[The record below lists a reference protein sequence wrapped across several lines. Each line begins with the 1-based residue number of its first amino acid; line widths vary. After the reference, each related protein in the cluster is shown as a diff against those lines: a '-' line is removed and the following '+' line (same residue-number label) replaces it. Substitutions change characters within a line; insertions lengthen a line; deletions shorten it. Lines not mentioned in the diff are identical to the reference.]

1 MKKNYFLI
9 LVLTFFISSFS
20 FGQTTLSAG
29 DLVVIE
35 FRADT
40 PDTFRFVPLVDL
52 EAGTIIKFS
61 EGGYSDTN
69 SSINTNESIIVY
81 TAPSAITAG
90 TNVKFEADDIT
101 NNPSVWAFELGTFV
115 GFSAS
120 GDNLLVYQGD
130 TASPT
135 FIFAVQSN
143 STEWQTNHV
152 SDSNQSALPPGLT
165 DGVNA
170 VAAGAG
176 AGAESEFDNIYY
188 NGITSGSK
196 STILASVANASNW
209 VGDNGT
215 SYSPITGNFTISTS
229 MTPNVTITS
238 PSANQVFPSTT
249 TEVPVTLSID
259 NFTVSGDAGGGVS
272 DNSGDG
278 YIKST
283 FETQGGS
290 TENSNFFTTTLPNIT
305 VAAGN
310 TYTLTLELVDN
321 SGNSLS
327 TPVTQSVTFSV
338 LFPCDIQL
346 ATILTTCETSTSGT
360 DTYTTSIDFTAGN
373 TTTYTITAKDS
384 NNNDVG
390 TIGGDNPST
399 SASGTITITGV
410 PEGTDFTVKVNGG
423 TGSSCDLTRNISSPT
438 CFPLPIFEDF
448 SYADGSLTNNPLWN
462 GFSGTSGDL
471 LVESGQA
478 VVQHGT
484 PSEDAQIQF
493 ESVSGNI
500 YYALDFTVVDPGNPI
515 PGTDNEYFALFKDSG
530 FGFVGRLDIVPPTSS
545 GDFSV
550 GIASDGSTADSV
562 WATDLSYGVKYRA
575 TVKYDQLND
584 IAQLWIDATLE
595 TDTSILGAD
604 LEDPGR
610 TVIAF
615 ALRQS
620 DSDLNEKILVDNLKI
635 GTTFSETTL
644 SSSDIEIQ
652 GFAIYPNPVTNGRLS
667 ITSNSSDNKQ
677 VSIFNV
683 LGKNVLNTIIS
694 GTKAEVNTSG
704 ISAGIYILKV
714 VEGGK
719 TATSKLIIR

>member
-9 LVLTFFISSFS
+9 LLLTLCFSLFS
-20 FGQTTLSAG
+20 FGQDLIITGVVDGSLSGGTPKALELYVVNNIS
-29 DLVVIE
+29 DLSIYGVESVTNGNASGNAPE
-35 FRADT
+35 FTFPADQ
-40 PDTFRFVPLVDL
+40 V
-52 EAGTIIKFS
+52 
-61 EGGYSDTN
+61 
-69 SSINTNESIIVY
+69 
-81 TAPSAITAG
+81 TAG
-90 TNVKFEADDIT
+90 TFIYIESVSGTNPTAFNDFFGFNSTYQDGVLSVNGDDPIKLYMNGTAIDVFGSVGTDGTGETWEYMDGWAYRKDGKTANTTFTDSDWTYSGPNALDNQST
-101 NNPSVWAFELGTFV
+101 NA
-115 GFSAS
+115 SAS
-120 GDNLLVYQGD
+120 IPFPAGTYSM
-130 TASPT
+130 TAS
-135 FIFAVQSN
+135 
-143 STEWQTNHV
+143 TNP
-152 SDSNQSALPPGLT
+152 N
-165 DGVNA
+165 
-170 VAAGAG
+170 
-176 AGAESEFDNIYY
+176 
-188 NGITSGSK
+188 
-196 STILASVANASNW
+196 LA
-209 VGDNGT
+209 
-215 SYSPITGNFTISTS
+215 
-229 MTPNVTITS
+229 ITS
-238 PSANQVFPSTT
+238 PSINEVFQSV
-249 TEVPVTLSID
+249 TEVSVSID
-259 NFTVSGDAGGGVS
+259 VNNFTVSGDGGGGVS

-338 LFPCDIQL
+338 IFPCDIQL

-410 PEGTDFTVKVNGG
+410 PEGTDFTVKVIGG

-530 FGFVGRLDIVPPTSS
+530 FGYVGRLDIVPPTSS

-575 TVKYDQLND
+575 TVKYDQVND